1 MIIRKRG
8 RIWRDERGRMNTEG
22 FEIEGGD
29 LGEFE
34 AWCEQ
39 ELARSENQ
47 SSLCAVPLIGA
58 LLFAMIVIMV
68 VLNLRRQ

>member
-1 MIIRKRG
+1 MG
-8 RIWRDERGRMNTEG
+8 RS
-22 FEIEGGD
+22 GGD

-39 ELARSENQ
+39 ELARRENQ

-58 LLFAMIVIMV
+58 LLFAIIVIMV
-68 VLNLRRQ
+68 VLNLRGS